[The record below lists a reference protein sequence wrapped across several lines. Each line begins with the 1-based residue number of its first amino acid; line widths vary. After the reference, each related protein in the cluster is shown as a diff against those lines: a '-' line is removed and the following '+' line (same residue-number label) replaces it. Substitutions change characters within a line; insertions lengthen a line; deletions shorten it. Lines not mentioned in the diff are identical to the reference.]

1 MPRIGDIKKAQEIGK
16 VPINSKYTWVAC
28 GDCGRERWVHIIRG
42 QPSSN
47 RCKKCASKGRI
58 ATEETRLKMSLAMR
72 TNPHLRFIDKTGYA
86 WIHCY
91 RENEFY
97 PMSNKRNLILE
108 HRLVMAQFL
117 GRCLTPREHIHHKNG
132 NRSDNRIENLELISQ
147 ANHNLITTFC
157 DDCKVK
163 KGNRKLILQNRN
175 LLNQIRELNL
185 SFGVGK

>member
-1 MPRIGDIKKAQEIGK
+1 MRGFIVIGK
-16 VPINSKYTWVAC
+16 TNFT
-28 GDCGRERWVHIIRG
+28 
-42 QPSSN
+42 
-47 RCKKCASKGRI
+47 RCQ
-58 ATEETRLKMSLAMR
+58 
-72 TNPHLRFIDKTGYA
+72 
-86 WIHCY
+86 
-91 RENEFY
+91 
-97 PMSNKRNLILE
+97 NKRNLILE

-163 KGNRKLILQNRN
+163 KENRKLILQNRN